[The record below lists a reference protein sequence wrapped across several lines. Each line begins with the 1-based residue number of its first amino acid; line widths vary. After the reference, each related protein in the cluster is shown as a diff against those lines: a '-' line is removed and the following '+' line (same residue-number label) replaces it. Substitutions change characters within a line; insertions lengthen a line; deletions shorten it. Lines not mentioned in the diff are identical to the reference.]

1 MGAPVDSESLL
12 HDLVEVGVGGRW
24 TLVPSVGIDRARCS
38 QK

>member
-12 HDLVEVGVGGRW
+12 HDLVEVGAGGRW
-24 TLVPSVGIDRARCS
+24 TLAPSVGIDKAWCS